1 MIDVAQELNQ
11 KLRLERKLLA
21 ELRQFNRALVRMVA
35 RDLGM
40 GRPPNALALKPE
52 VESMLTRQYDRVGP
66 VFGSSLADRLPDDD
80 KPTDIERQ
88 RIAAALTSYYAL
100 RAPEQAEI
108 ISNTNQSDVD
118 ESIAMAQDME
128 SNGRLELGLLA
139 GVILARKLNP
149 RANLI
154 AMFETQAA
162 AEAAKLTEAQVL
174 TFQSPSIVSQTP
186 AEATVRKTWATVGDE
201 RVRPEHR
208 AADSQQIDINQP
220 FTVGGQ
226 KLQYPGDTSMGA
238 SAKNV
243 INCRCS
249 SVVDESDVLAV
260 RRQRGQQPRTDT
272 SVSEQLATSVGF

>member
-40 GRPPNALALKPE
+40 GRPPNALALKPD

-66 VFGSSLADRLPDDD
+66 AFGSSLADRLPDDD

-208 AADSQQIDINQP
+208 AADSQATDINKP

-226 KLQYPGDTSMGA
+226 QLQYPGDTSMGA

>member
-1 MIDVAQELNQ
+1 MIDVGQELNK
-11 KLRLERKLLA
+11 KLRLERKLLN
-21 ELRQFNRALVRMVA
+21 ELRQFNRGLVRMVA

-40 GRPPNALALKPE
+40 GRPPNALALKPD

-66 VFGSSLADRLPDDD
+66 VFGSSLAERLPDDEQPSD
-80 KPTDIERQ
+80 VEKQ

-108 ISNTNQSDVD
+108 ISNTNQQDVD

-128 SNGRLELGLLA
+128 SDGRLELGLLA

-154 AMFETQAA
+154 AMFETQAS
-162 AEAAKLTEAQVL
+162 AEAAKLTETQIL
-174 TFQSPSIVSQTP
+174 TFQPPTVIGGTPSE
-186 AEATVRKTWATVGDE
+186 AEVRKTWATVGDE

-208 AADSQQIDINQP
+208 AADSQQTDVNKP

-226 KLQYPGDTSMGA
+226 QLQYPGDTSMGA

-249 SVVDESDVLAV
+249 SVVDEDDVLAI
-260 RRQRGQQPRTDT
+260 RRARGQEPRTDT
-272 SVSEQLATSVGF
+272 TVSEQLATSIGF